1 MKRIAICI
9 LLFTLLLAFSP
20 LALSA
25 SATKIMPHQ
34 QAVWDDGC
42 IFTDAEISALDALAQ
57 ELYGELGCG
66 FVVITT
72 LDFDSKAEFEI
83 FGKGVDALYQGDYC
97 AIVIFV
103 PSYGG
108 SFGALDDV
116 LEFETYTSGS
126 MTDRVSMNKLQR
138 IMDHIEQDVK
148 YGNAYNGVAQYFR
161 EMAEA
166 HRIGKGPRALLIG
179 AIVGLVAGGIMVLVI
194 VIAYKRKSR
203 SASYPLEE
211 YTRLYLTVT
220 HDTFL
225 YRNVVR
231 TARSNS
237 SGGGG
242 GGRSGGG
249 GGRSGGRR

>member
-20 LALSA
+20 MALSV
-25 SATKIMPHQ
+25 SATKIKLPQ
-34 QAVWDDGC
+34 QAVWDEAC

-72 LDFDSKAEFEI
+72 FDFYSTAEMELY
-83 FGKGVDALYQGDYC
+83 GKGVDALYQGNYC

-103 PSYGG
+103 PSYSGG
-108 SFGALDDV
+108 SGALDGV
-116 LEFETYTSGS
+116 LEFETYTDGS

-148 YGNAYNGVAQYFR
+148 YGSAYDGVAQYFR

-166 HRIGKGPRALLIG
+166 HRIGKAPRALLIG
-179 AIVGLVAGGIMVLVI
+179 GVVGLAAGGIMVIAI
-194 VIAYKRKSR
+194 VISYKRKSR

-211 YTRLYLTVT
+211 YTRLYLTTT

-231 TARSNS
+231 TVRNNG
-237 SGGGG
+237 SGS
-242 GGRSGGG
+242 GGRSGGGGG